1 MFSGQVINFD
11 RLLRLFKE
19 HLLGIYVD
27 FMQMPCE
34 EKDLDVAILRT
45 QMVLLVSNA
54 YKNHSDRRVL
64 SHSCITG
71 NQGKMAGN
79 SKICIGIQSQLI
91 LPEFIC

>member
-27 FMQMPCE
+27 FMQMPHE

-45 QMVLLVSNA
+45 QMDATSF
-54 YKNHSDRRVL
+54 KR
-64 SHSCITG
+64 I
-71 NQGKMAGN
+71 
-79 SKICIGIQSQLI
+79 
-91 LPEFIC
+91 